1 VERRTTLPRGRT
13 PRPARRA
20 ALQAEG
26 IAEPDRHM
34 LIIRGGWVSNLLVS
48 RQPFSDADLAKAREL
63 LAKRATRSTGR
74 RRRRSLP
81 SRAS

>member
-1 VERRTTLPRGRT
+1 
-13 PRPARRA
+13 
-20 ALQAEG
+20 
-26 IAEPDRHM
+26 M

-63 LAKRATRSTGR
+63 LAKRGYTFDWPATPQES
-74 RRRRSLP
+74 P